1 MKLGIKNKM
10 IIMFTVLISIPLIV
24 LGISSYKKSISIIDE
39 DLKELT
45 SSTMNGIEI
54 SIDNYLN
61 GYNESINMISNNI
74 DVKSIAEHPEYEEFM
89 MHIFK
94 DFIDS
99 HKDSISIYLGLEDN
113 SMYTYPHAE
122 YEDGFDPKQR
132 PWYKNAVEKNSISWT
147 EPYID
152 VHSNKLVVTASVP
165 IYDTN
170 NNFIG
175 VIGIDIDLDTLSKNI
190 NKMTIGSNGYPILIS
205 SDKIM
210 MSHKNPEKI
219 GEFIDSKD
227 IAKALDD
234 NKTSVEY
241 EHEEDGK
248 SKLKYAEFKTMESTG
263 WTIIGSMYIDEIY
276 NKAYDMLKKSLIV
289 GLLFL
294 LIAISIAYIFSNY
307 ITKQIR
313 LIIEHAQNVGS
324 GDLTVQS
331 RIKTGDEFEELADIF
346 NGTMNTLRGLITN
359 ITDVTINVRESSE
372 NLAAIAEESS
382 ATSEQVGATI
392 EEIASG
398 AVSQAQEA
406 EKGYELVEGLASKFD
421 ELNQNTNDMFKS
433 AENVANSNVAG
444 FEAVEEL
451 IEKTNK
457 NSDATLKVEEAIV
470 EFNKKSHDIENI
482 LNTITNIADQ
492 TNLLALNASIEAARA
507 GEHGKGFAVV
517 ADEIRKLAEGSRVA
531 TDDINNIIDNLRKDS
546 DNAVSIMNEVKEV
559 SKEQVDSVNKVND
572 SFNVISRSVGDIAYK
587 ISSISDFIRNM
598 NKEKDLIVESIQNI
612 AAVSEESASSSE
624 EVNASMQQQSVAVE
638 EVAKLADNL
647 NGLAMKLTDEIKVFK
662 I

>member
-10 IIMFTVLISIPLIV
+10 IMMFILLISIPLIV
-24 LGISSYKKSISIIDE
+24 VGVGTYKQSISIING
-39 DLKELT
+39 DLKELA
-45 SSTMNGIEI
+45 SSTMDGIEI
-54 SIDNYLN
+54 SIENYLN
-61 GYNESINMISNNI
+61 GYNENLNMISNNI
-74 DVKSIAEHPEYEEFM
+74 DVKSIVEHPEYEQFM

-99 HKDSISIYLGLEDN
+99 HKDSISIYLGLEDK
-113 SMYTYPHAE
+113 SMYTYPEAE
-122 YEDGFDPKQR
+122 YEEGFDPKQR
-132 PWYKNAVEKNSISWT
+132 PWYKNAVEKNGVSWT

-152 VHSNKLVVTASVP
+152 VHTNKLVVTASAPV
-165 IYDTN
+165 YDNN

-175 VIGIDIDLDTLSKNI
+175 VVGIDIDLKTLSDNM
-190 NKMTIGSNGYPILIS
+190 NRMTIGSNGYPMLIS
-205 SDKIM
+205 SNKLM

-219 GEFIDSKD
+219 GKGVDSQD
-227 IAKALDD
+227 IVKALDE
-234 NKTSVEY
+234 NKTSVAYKY
-241 EHEEDGK
+241 EQNGK
-248 SKLKYAEFKTMESTG
+248 MVSKHAHFKSMKSTG
-263 WTIIGSMYIDEIY
+263 WTIIGSIYTDEIY
-276 NKAYDMLKKSLIV
+276 SRANDMLKISLTI

-294 LIAISIAYIFSNY
+294 LVAIFIGYIFSNF
-307 ITKQIR
+307 ITKQIKH
-313 LIIEHAQNVGS
+313 IIEYNQYIKS

-331 RIKTGDEFEELADIF
+331 KVKTGDEFEEVSNIF
-346 NGTMNTLRGLITN
+346 NDTVHTLKGLITN
-359 ITDVTINVRESSE
+359 ISDVTINVRTSSE
-372 NLAAIAEESS
+372 NLAAIAQETS
-382 ATSEQVGATI
+382 ATSEQVGANI

-398 AVSQAQEA
+398 AISQAEEA
-406 EKGYELVEGLASKFD
+406 ERGYGLVENLASKFD
-421 ELNQNTNDMFKS
+421 ELNQNTNEMFKS

-451 IEKTNK
+451 IQKTNK

-470 EFNKKSHDIENI
+470 EFNKKSQDIENI
-482 LNTITNIADQ
+482 LNTITTIAEQ

-531 TDDINNIIDNLRKDS
+531 TDNIKNIIDNIRKDS
-546 DNAVSIMNEVKEV
+546 DNAVIIMNEVKEI

-572 SFNVISRSVGDIAYK
+572 SFDVISKSVGDITYK
-587 ISSISDFIRNM
+587 ISSISDFIHNI

-624 EVNASMQQQSVAVE
+624 EVNASMQQQSAAVE
-638 EVAKLADNL
+638 EVAKLADDL